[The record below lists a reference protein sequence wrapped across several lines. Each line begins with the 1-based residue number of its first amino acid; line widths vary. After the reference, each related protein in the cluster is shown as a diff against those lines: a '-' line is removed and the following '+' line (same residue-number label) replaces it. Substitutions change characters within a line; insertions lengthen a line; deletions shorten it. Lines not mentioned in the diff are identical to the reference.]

1 MTAMEQHPDNTPLIH
16 FVRIPVCDSQ
26 FNVLAYELVSC
37 KEDSI
42 KPAVPEIISSALT
55 DPRIHDLLNNR
66 PAMIHTCSE
75 TLQQL
80 YYDLNFPLDQFWFM
94 CDSSRISTMK
104 RNLVNGLKQRGAKLG
119 ISLNQGELPPLD
131 NDLVA
136 EISFFRAPITYYQ
149 NQQTGVLP
157 KDAWLKIASGVD
169 NINLFQQLQPL
180 NIKGIQG
187 HYLPRPQT
195 TELKRFPSNKL
206 IALEILN
213 LVGDINVS
221 FEELEKLI
229 VQDLQLYYKLLR
241 FINSAYYGFNRKI
254 NNIKEALIYLG
265 LNTLRSITLVI
276 ALSESTNRSPDLFYL
291 ALTRAKMCELLA
303 ESSNWS
309 NESIFFN
316 AGLIS
321 LLDVLLDIPMA
332 MILSELPL
340 STEIK
345 NAVLHSEGRT
355 GAALQCAMYYE
366 NVDWQKIEDSQFN
379 KDLAHSAY
387 LEASRWATALQQSLM
402 AMADSQE
409 C

>member
-1 MTAMEQHPDNTPLIH
+1 MTAMEKYPESPSIH
-16 FVRIPVCDSQ
+16 FARVPVCDNQ
-26 FNVLAYELVSC
+26 FNVLAYELVACETESLQP
-37 KEDSI
+37 SLS
-42 KPAVPEIISSALT
+42 EIISSALT

-66 PAMIHTCSE
+66 PALVYSQCES
-75 TLQQL
+75 LRQL
-80 YYDLNFPLDQFWFM
+80 YSELNFPLDQFWLM
-94 CDSSRISTMK
+94 CNAEEAIHADIQ
-104 RNLVNGLKQRGAKLG
+104 LIQGLKKRGAKLG
-119 ISLNQGELPPLD
+119 LALNNGDLPSLPTELTD
-131 NDLVA
+131 Q
-136 EISFFRAPITYYQ
+136 ISFFRTPINNYLSRSLSDQTYSH
-149 NQQTGVLP
+149 
-157 KDAWLKIASGVD
+157 WLKIACHVD
-169 NINLFQQLQPL
+169 DQELFNQVQQYDV
-180 NIKGIQG
+180 KGIQG
-187 HYLPRPQT
+187 RYLPRPQKA
-195 TELKRFPSNKL
+195 EFKRFPSNKL

-213 LVGDINVS
+213 MVSDINVA
-221 FEELEKLI
+221 FDDLEKLI

-241 FINSAYYGFNRKI
+241 FINSAYYSFNRKI

-265 LNTLRSITLVI
+265 LNTLRSLTLVI

-303 ESSNWS
+303 SDSGWP
-309 NESIFFN
+309 NEAVFFN

-340 STEIK
+340 STVIK
-345 NAVLHSEGRT
+345 DAVLHFEGRT

-366 NVDWQKIEDSQFN
+366 NVDWQKIEDSQFE
-379 KDLAHSAY
+379 KDLAHTAY

>member
-1 MTAMEQHPDNTPLIH
+1 MTAMEQHPDDTPLIH

-37 KEDSI
+37 KEDSV
-42 KPAVPEIISSALT
+42 KPAVPEIVSSALT

-66 PAMIHTCSE
+66 PAMIHTCAE

-94 CDSSRISTMK
+94 CDSSRISTMN
-104 RNLVNGLKQRGAKLG
+104 RNLVNGLKKRGAKLG
-119 ISLNQGELPPLD
+119 ISLNQGELPRLD
-131 NDLVA
+131 DLVG
-136 EISFFRAPITYYQ
+136 EISFFRAPITYYR
-149 NQQTGVLP
+149 NQQTGTPP
-157 KDAWLKIASGVD
+157 KDAWLKVASGVD
-169 NINLFQQLQPL
+169 DIKLFQQLQSL
-180 NIKGIQG
+180 DIKGIQG
-187 HYLPRPQT
+187 RYLPRPQT
-195 TELKRFPSNKL
+195 TELKHFPSNKL

-265 LNTLRSITLVI
+265 LNTLRSVTLVI
-276 ALSESTNRSPDLFYL
+276 ALSESTSRSPDLFYL

-303 ESSNWS
+303 ESSGWS

-321 LLDVLLDIPMA
+321 LLDVLLDIPMV

-355 GAALQCAMYYE
+355 GAALQCAMHYE